1 LVLRESKCQEAGE
14 DCIMKSFITFTL
26 RHILLG
32 RFKADGMGE
41 ACSNMREMRNS
52 ENLKRRDHFGR
63 YRCRWEDN
71 IKCIS
76 KGKVVP
82 VL

>member
-1 LVLRESKCQEAGE
+1 
-14 DCIMKSFITFTL
+14 
-26 RHILLG
+26 
-32 RFKADGMGE
+32 MGE